1 MSAFEIIK
9 GSRVFFGCAGETHR
23 PEKMAKFTHVVNCE
37 STQTSSSQAAWA
49 KNFLFLRSFDD
60 DDFPIL
66 DTHFETL
73 RDYIDTALCDPSAA
87 VFIHCRMG
95 INRSAALAIAYAAH
109 ISGRPAAE
117 LIQETRR
124 RIRRL
129 ILLNE
134 NFVAQLTARWPA
146 AVPITLSA
154 LTPVPESV
162 TVAQSVPPTASPAVP
177 NPPAYTSATP
187 RPYP

>member
-9 GSRVFFGCAGETHR
+9 GSRVFFGSAGETHR

-60 DDFPIL
+60 KFPIL

-73 RDYIDTALCDPSAA
+73 RIYIDEALCDPSAA

-95 INRSAALAIAYAAH
+95 INRSATLAIAYAAH

-117 LIQETRR
+117 LIPEIRR
-124 RIRRL
+124 RIRRA
-129 ILLNE
+129 ILTNE
-134 NFVAQLTARWPA
+134 HFVAQLTARWPT
-146 AVPITLSA
+146 VPSA
-154 LTPVPESV
+154 PARVPESGV
-162 TVAQSVPPTASPAVP
+162 AAQSVLPTALPGAP
-177 NPPAYTSATP
+177 NPPVCTSATLH
-187 RPYP
+187 PYP